1 VLILYCEF
9 RTFLIALLN
18 AYFPKA
24 LINAFFPYFLI
35 AHFPKFIKDVEI
47 GVGMIMLINYGKKVN
62 EFGFKTNL
70 K

>member
-1 VLILYCEF
+1 LIG
-9 RTFLIALLN
+9 RDLIKFTL
-18 AYFPKA
+18 
-24 LINAFFPYFLI
+24 
-35 AHFPKFIKDVEI
+35 HSCPKFIKDVEI